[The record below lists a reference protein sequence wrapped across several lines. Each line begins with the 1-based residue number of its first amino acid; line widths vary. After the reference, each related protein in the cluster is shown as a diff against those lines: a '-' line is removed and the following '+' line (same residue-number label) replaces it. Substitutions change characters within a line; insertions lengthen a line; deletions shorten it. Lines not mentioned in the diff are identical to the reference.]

1 MKAGVSVTYKTAK
14 SSIQT
19 MDQQRADFALTT
31 IEKYAREEGS
41 NRQAELRRYI
51 IQIPA
56 LIHMNGLGQALAFY
70 HSKGKESTHEMVYQ
84 LLGSWLSRKDSKGR
98 VFEGADA
105 DLLKAITSA
114 DMFQYM
120 AAQNEALALLEW
132 LKKFATALLHK
143 GD

>member
-1 MKAGVSVTYKTAK
+1 MTM
-14 SSIQT
+14 QT
-19 MDQQRADFALTT
+19 MDQQRAAFALQA
-31 IEKYAREEGS
+31 IEARMQLDKS
-41 NRQAELRRYI
+41 RQAELRRYI

-70 HSKGKESTHEMVYQ
+70 RMKGRDSTHELIYQ
-84 LLGSWLSRKDSKGR
+84 LLGQWLCQEQAGR
-98 VFEGADA
+98 VFDGAEH

-114 DMFQYM
+114 DMFRYM

-143 GD
+143 EG